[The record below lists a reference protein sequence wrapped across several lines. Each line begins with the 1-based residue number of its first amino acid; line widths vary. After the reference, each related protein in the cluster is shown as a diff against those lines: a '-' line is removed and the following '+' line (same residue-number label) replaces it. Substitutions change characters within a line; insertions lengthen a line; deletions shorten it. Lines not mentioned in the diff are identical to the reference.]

1 MKLTPGQIFK
11 LKNNQL
17 KAFFDYE
24 KSFEGIILRK
34 NDYFMLL
41 KIRELEFYKISYKIL
56 FKAKIYELVFSTEKN
71 FTDEII
77 CLSPEI

>member
-11 LKNNQL
+11 LKNNL
-17 KAFFDYE
+17 LIAFFDYQ
-24 KSFEGIILRK
+24 KSFEGIVLKK
-34 NDYFMLL
+34 NDCFMLL
-41 KIRELEFYKISYKIL
+41 KIKELEFYKISYKIL
-56 FKAKIYELVFSTEKN
+56 FKAKIYELVFSIEKN